1 MRRGLGVLFFL
12 LAQQALAWPE
22 AALAASESPATDAA
36 PPTAGE
42 APPATDEA
50 PILAASRV
58 VDAADSSNSDY
69 TLPPLQIRA
78 RRPTR
83 AETLQLLPGQV
94 SVLDLESFRTGIFNT
109 AALLDRLPGLTVR
122 HYGDVA
128 GYATASIRGASAT
141 HVRLYLDGVP
151 LGRAGFGVTNLAEL
165 PFASLDRVEV
175 YRGFAPPGLPGSAP
189 GGAIQLVTPRLDP
202 KAPPKSAFLA
212 AAGSFGTSRIG
223 WNGEAP
229 LGVHWRGLFVV
240 DALRSDGDF
249 DFLDDHGTSWQ
260 TADDQMTARRNNA
273 VRHDEALAKV
283 GRVLGADGRLEFLHQ
298 WVRREQGVPGYT
310 HNQSAHAQTGST
322 HHLTSAALSTP
333 ALWHGRSHSRA
344 QLFFDWRRDTFTDLQ
359 GEIGLA
365 QQDNRDVS
373 QAVGAHL
380 ETSLR
385 LPAWQRLALY
395 LDGRRESFMPWRGF
409 KQQRTDP
416 EQRLGPEQERRTLE
430 TSLDGE
436 WVLGGGRARAQG
448 VLRWSQEDDRFV
460 GDLRN
465 PYSTRPAR
473 AGVTTWV
480 EPRAGL
486 RFRLLSSLHLEGSA
500 GRYHRSPSFLELFG
514 DGGSIA
520 GSSDLVAESGT
531 NRDLSLDFA
540 RDFRVLRAGVEAA
553 HFRNEVE
560 DLITYVQQSQRVFV
574 ARNIGAAS
582 MEGEEYSWRL
592 AANAAAPR
600 WLVEGNYTRLR
611 AEDLGPGIYAGKALP
626 GRPQHQL
633 YTRLALRFG
642 ALSFGYDYQ
651 HLGRNYLDRWNR
663 ELVERRDLHGLD
675 LGLQSRRLQLRLA
688 VRNLTDDTTRDV
700 AGFPV
705 PGRTFS
711 LGSDLRF

>member
-1 MRRGLGVLFFL
+1 MRRGLGLLFVVFS
-12 LAQQALAWPE
+12 WP
-22 AALAASESPATDAA
+22 LAARAGSAAAA
-36 PPTAGE
+36 PPASHQARGDS
-42 APPATDEA
+42 APRAVA
-50 PILAASRV
+50 V
-58 VDAADSSNSDY
+58 ADTSDSVY
-69 TLPPLQIRA
+69 ALPPVEVRG

-94 SVLDLESFRTGIFNT
+94 SVVDVEAFRTGIFNT

-141 HVRLYLDGVP
+141 HVLLYLDGVP

-165 PFASLDRVEV
+165 PFASLDHLEV
-175 YRGFAPPGLPGSAP
+175 YRGFAPPGLPGSSP

-212 AAGSFGTSRIG
+212 AAGSFGSSRIG
-223 WNGEAP
+223 WNGETP

-249 DFLDDHGTSWQ
+249 DFLDDHGTPLQ
-260 TADDQMTARRNNA
+260 PADDQTVPRRNNA

-310 HNQSAHAQTGST
+310 HNQTIHAQTGST
-322 HHLTSAALSTP
+322 HHLTSAALTTP
-333 ALWHGRSHSRA
+333 ALWRGRSRSRA
-344 QLFFDWRRDTFTDLQ
+344 QVFFDWRRDTFTDLQ

-365 QQDNRDVS
+365 QQDNRDMS

-409 KQQRTDP
+409 KQQRNDP
-416 EQRLGPEQERRTLE
+416 EQRLGPEQERRSFE
-430 TSLDGE
+430 TSVDGE
-436 WVLGGGRARAQG
+436 WLLGGRARAEA
-448 VLRWSQEDDRFV
+448 VLRWSQEDDRFA

-473 AGVTTWV
+473 AGVTTWL

-486 RFRLLSSLHLEGSA
+486 RLRLVSSLHVEGSA
-500 GRYHRSPSFLELFG
+500 GRYHRSPGFLELFG

-531 NRDLSLDFA
+531 NRDVSLDFG
-540 RDFRVLRAGVEAA
+540 RDLRFLRARFEVA

-560 DLITYVQQSQRVFV
+560 DLISYVQQSQRIFV

-582 MEGEEYSWRL
+582 MEGEEYSWHL
-592 AANAAAPR
+592 AASAAAPR
-600 WLVEGNYTRLR
+600 WLAEGNYTRLR
-611 AEDLGPGIYAGKALP
+611 AQDLGPGIYAGKTLP
-626 GRPQHQL
+626 GRPEHQL
-633 YTRLALRFG
+633 YARLALRFG
-642 ALSFGYDYQ
+642 ALTFGYDYQ
-651 HLGRNYLDRWNR
+651 HLGRNYLDRFNR
-663 ELVERRDLHGLD
+663 DLVERRDLHGLD
-675 LGLQSRRLQLRLA
+675 LGVQARRLQLRLA

-711 LGSDLRF
+711 LGSDFRF